1 MKNLKK
7 IFFIIVVT
15 IFCMSGSLMYAST
28 NKGSAGSKN
37 GVIRSDTN
45 DVKNDTINNHRNP
58 VQGIVDFL
66 QRVTS
71 RQSGSQSS
79 QSQSSSSNPLDPDR
93 PNIPNTRSSDRV
105 AKITTASGKIWKTF
119 TVIAQILAI
128 SAIIFAGV
136 RYMYA
141 SSDTKADIKMQTVI
155 LILGAALV
163 FAAVPFAKYVSS
175 IVEDLF

>member
-1 MKNLKK
+1 
-7 IFFIIVVT
+7 
-15 IFCMSGSLMYAST
+15 MYAST
-28 NKGSAGSKN
+28 NKGSAGLKN
-37 GVIRSDTN
+37 GVIRSADTN
-45 DVKNDTINNHRNP
+45 EVKNGTINNHRNP
-58 VQGIVDFL
+58 MQGFLDFWH
-66 QRVTS
+66 RITGG
-71 RQSGSQSS
+71 QSGSRSS

-175 IVEDLF
+175 IVNTMF

>member
-1 MKNLKK
+1 
-7 IFFIIVVT
+7 
-15 IFCMSGSLMYAST
+15 MYAST

-37 GVIRSDTN
+37 GVIRSADTN
-45 DVKNDTINNHRNP
+45 EVKNDTINNHRNP
-58 VQGIVDFL
+58 IQGIVDFL
-66 QRVTS
+66 HRVTS
-71 RQSGSQSS
+71 RQSGSRSS

-105 AKITTASGKIWKTF
+105 AKITTASGKIWGTF

-136 RYMYA
+136 RYMFA

-155 LILGAALV
+155 LVLGATLA
-163 FAAVPFAKYVSS
+163 FGAVPFAKFVSS
-175 IVEDLF
+175 IVKDMF

>member
-1 MKNLKK
+1 
-7 IFFIIVVT
+7 
-15 IFCMSGSLMYAST
+15 MYAST

-37 GVIRSDTN
+37 GVIRSADTN
-45 DVKNDTINNHRNP
+45 EVKNGTINNHR
-58 VQGIVDFL
+58 
-66 QRVTS
+66 TS

-155 LILGAALV
+155 LVLGAALV
-163 FAAVPFAKYVSS
+163 FAAVPFAQYVSS
-175 IVEDLF
+175 IVKDLF